1 MPAIITNKFRMN
13 NAEQFSE
20 SFSEASPTVYYL
32 GIGRAQEFGTLTRPD
47 GRTDYEGTE
56 SAPIT
61 PADSVLN
68 EFKNYDDL
76 LAAKK
81 ITGSNVSFVIPRR
94 NWTSGTVYDIYRHD
108 YEEYVTG
115 STSTRVTANST
126 ATTLFDSTFYVLTE
140 DYNVYKCLDN
150 NNNGTSTEKPSGTST
165 SVITT
170 SDDYK
175 WKYMY
180 TLSASE
186 QANFLST
193 DFMGVS
199 TDSTVAAAA
208 VDGALDVI
216 KIKTGGSAYTVSGGA
231 TTGTITAIPIRGDGT
246 GGVASVTLTSGV
258 ITAVTVTT
266 RGSGYTSGYIRNAD
280 IITATNAGGAG
291 SGAELDVIIP
301 PKGGHGKNA
310 VEELGGFFV
319 MLNTS
324 LEGTE
329 STNSGDFTAANDF
342 RKITLIKDPNNASG
356 TAASAATL
364 RGTYAIKIASSP
376 TPGTFTADEEIN
388 QATTG
393 AVGKVVEWDSVNGIL
408 YYIQTR
414 HNDAGA
420 DSNGNVTA
428 FSGANVITGQGSS
441 ATGTPETSQ
450 NGTVNNVT
458 FTSGYAAP
466 EIQHD
471 SGDIIY
477 VENRTKITRATDQT
491 ENIKL
496 IIEF

>member
-1 MPAIITNKFRMN
+1 MPAIITNKFRLN
-13 NAEQFSE
+13 NAEQFQE
-20 SFSEASPTVYYL
+20 SFSETAATVYYL

-47 GRTDYEGTE
+47 ARTDYEGTE
-56 SAPIT
+56 TAPTT
-61 PADSVLN
+61 PGDSVLN
-68 EFKNYDDL
+68 EFKNFDDL

-81 ITGSNVSFVIPRR
+81 ITSSDVSFVVPRR
-94 NWTSGTVYDIYRHD
+94 NWTTGTVYDIYRHD
-108 YEEYVTG
+108 YEEFVTG
-115 STSTRVTANST
+115 STSTRVTST
-126 ATTLFDSTFYVLTE
+126 SGATTLFDSTFYVLTT
-140 DYNVYKCLDN
+140 DRNVYKCLDN
-150 NNNGTSTEKPSGTST
+150 NGGAASTVEPTGTST

-170 SDDYK
+170 GDDYK
-175 WKYMY
+175 WKYIY
-180 TLSASE
+180 TLSASQ

-199 TDSTVAAAA
+199 TNSTVSSAA
-208 VDGALDVI
+208 VDGALDIV
-216 KIKTGGSAYTVSGGA
+216 KIKTAGSSYTVSGGG
-231 TTGTITAIPIRGDGT
+231 TSGTITAVPIRGDGS
-246 GGVASVTLTSGV
+246 GGVCSVTITSGA
-258 ITAVTVTT
+258 ITAVSVTT

-280 IITATNAGGAG
+280 IIAATNAGGAG

-301 PKGGHGKNA
+301 PKGGHGFNA

-342 RKITLIKDPNNASG
+342 RKITLIKDPQNAAGS
-356 TAASAATL
+356 AASAATL
-364 RGTYAIKIASSP
+364 RGTYAIRINSSP

-388 QATTG
+388 QASTG
-393 AVGKVVEWDSVNGIL
+393 AVGKVVEWDATNRIL
-408 YYIQTR
+408 YYVQTR

-428 FSGANVITGQGSS
+428 FSGTNVITGQTSS
-441 ATGTPETSQ
+441 ATGTPEATTS
-450 NGTVNNVT
+450 TVNNVS
-458 FTSGYAAP
+458 FTSGYSAP
-466 EIQHD
+466 ELKHD
-471 SGDIIY
+471 TGEILY